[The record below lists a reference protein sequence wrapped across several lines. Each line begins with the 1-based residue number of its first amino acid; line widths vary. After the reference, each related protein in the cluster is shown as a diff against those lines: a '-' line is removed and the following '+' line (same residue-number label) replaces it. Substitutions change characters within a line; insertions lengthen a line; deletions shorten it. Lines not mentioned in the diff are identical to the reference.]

1 MLQYRCV
8 EEVCLSASQ
17 WFRCFASLPYDATFR
32 LEALLDCLE
41 FFMGNR
47 YLKYQLIDVWK
58 IELLQL
64 GFGFT
69 NSVGRRQWVL
79 TIESLLYTFNVQC
92 KFMMPCKYQQPDLLV
107 LDHFSHFRGLAAGE
121 FTAVDQLREPK
132 HAELDKEGM
141 QVCLRY
147 FSMPSSI
154 DYDLHGVQAYQKP
167 TALTLGALFFW
178 QKCLSQ
184 LKREF
189 RTYSIKPIDL
199 PIDVKQ
205 LKQIPYEPDQ
215 LELNIAA

>member
-8 EEVCLSASQ
+8 EEVCLNASA
-17 WFRCFASLPYDATFR
+17 WFRCLASLPYDATYR

-47 YLKYQLIDVWK
+47 YAKFQLIDVYK

-69 NSVGRRQWVL
+69 NSIGRQQWVL

-92 KFMMPCKYQQPDLLV
+92 KFMMPCKYQQPDLLI
-107 LDHFSHFRGLAAGE
+107 LDHFSHFRGLADGE
-121 FTAVDQLREPK
+121 VAPIDQLRELK
-132 HAELDKEGM
+132 HQELDKAGM

-154 DYDLHGVQAYQKP
+154 DYNFHYLQA
-167 TALTLGALFFW
+167 
-178 QKCLSQ
+178 
-184 LKREF
+184 
-189 RTYSIKPIDL
+189 
-199 PIDVKQ
+199 
-205 LKQIPYEPDQ
+205 
-215 LELNIAA
+215 N